1 MVLFVFIQH
10 IWVGLITDGPRTL
23 TSHNRDTPLYKK
35 FNLDYILVSSWRTK
49 ALHVYICEIL
59 FTWWILNPDFAIIE
73 ATTIYYKINGTKP
86 KHRYTSIHIMAI
98 NHDVNFWQTHQFFFW
113 KNFEIDHF
121 HEHATIRNGMK
132 ASIYKVFL
140 ALHIAF

>member
-1 MVLFVFIQH
+1 
-10 IWVGLITDGPRTL
+10 
-23 TSHNRDTPLYKK
+23 
-35 FNLDYILVSSWRTK
+35 
-49 ALHVYICEIL
+49 
-59 FTWWILNPDFAIIE
+59 
-73 ATTIYYKINGTKP
+73 
-86 KHRYTSIHIMAI
+86 MAI